1 MINCMKETEIELQGR
16 DERKGSRKIGLTNL
30 KNLPLRKG
38 MEADWKNGMMRVTVE
53 RSSKEDISAGG
64 LVEYMLKL

>member
-1 MINCMKETEIELQGR
+1 MKAGEES
-16 DERKGSRKIGLTNL
+16 KSSRKVELTNL

-38 MEADWKNGMMRVTVE
+38 IDADWKNGLIKVTVE

-64 LVEYMLKL
+64 LA